1 MTVIS
6 NIKAHTCLGT
16 KTWKW
21 RGLSKGMD
29 NGKTIR
35 GHNQLKDQQADV
47 RQMLKEGVQGHTV
60 ENSFLHKDWI
70 YYT

>member
-1 MTVIS
+1 
-6 NIKAHTCLGT
+6 
-16 KTWKW
+16 
-21 RGLSKGMD
+21 MD